1 LFRAAKEHSKSI
13 ERSERRL
20 NGGSVSRTNYNLLI
34 SKSARQIHTLEVDA
48 NNIKEKDYN
57 NFLIPQKSD
66 HNSHGTSANIL
77 HRHGESESNLN
88 TSNPNDNLF
97 FQSTHHYFNKMDV
110 PGASNRT
117 THNTPIINKF
127 MSFERKKLSH
137 DPKRNKSFMKDL
149 NRLNLEEAMNLAH
162 KIADDFTH
170 IKKNAHKK
178 KSNKQKPKNQIVQT

>member
-13 ERSERRL
+13 ERSERKL
-20 NGGSVSRTNYNLLI
+20 NGGSVSRTNFNLLI
-34 SKSARQIHTLEVDA
+34 SKSARQIHTLEDA
-48 NNIKEKDYN
+48 NNIREKDYN

-66 HNSHGTSANIL
+66 HNSHATSANIL
-77 HRHGESESNLN
+77 QRVGESESNLN
-88 TSNPNDNLF
+88 TSNPNDNF
-97 FQSTHHYFNKMDV
+97 IQSTHHYFNKIDV
-110 PGASNRT
+110 PRASNRT

-127 MSFERKKLSH
+127 MSFEQKKLSH
-137 DPKRNKSFMKDL
+137 DPNRNKSFMKDI

-178 KSNKQKPKNQIVQT
+178 KSNRQKHKNQILQT

>member
-1 LFRAAKEHSKSI
+1 M
-13 ERSERRL
+13 
-20 NGGSVSRTNYNLLI
+20 
-34 SKSARQIHTLEVDA
+34 HTLEDD
-48 NNIKEKDYN
+48 NNVREKDGS

-66 HNSHGTSANIL
+66 HNSHAMSTNIL
-77 HRHGESESNLN
+77 KRVDKSESNLN
-88 TSNPNDNLF
+88 TSNPHDNF
-97 FQSTHHYFNKMDV
+97 VQSTHHYFNKMDV

-127 MSFERKKLSH
+127 MSFEQKKLSH
-137 DPKRNKSFMKDL
+137 DQNRNKSVMRDI

-178 KSNKQKPKNQIVQT
+178 KSNRQKYKNQIHQT